1 MHHGVWRRIAGIANT
16 KHWHSQDHVSPGNGE
31 HMQHWVQPQ
40 HGAEGRGNNA
50 ISGPREIKADKVQG
64 EETLKT
70 VKT

>member
-16 KHWHSQDHVSPGNGE
+16 KHWLGDHVSPATGSTCSTGCSHSME
-31 HMQHWVQPQ
+31 Q
-40 HGAEGRGNNA
+40 RGNNS

-64 EETLKT
+64 EETLRT